1 MKGKNRV
8 SMEDLHQPQQQLFV
22 KFLAGMN
29 LIFLVFLVFH
39 FVDLDSNRQISLY
52 MFILFPITHFF
63 FLLSRLFFNLI
74 VVLINH
80 YLMLFG
86 LFLLSLIYSFI
97 PLYID

>member
-8 SMEDLHQPQQQLFV
+8 SMENLHQPQQQLFV

-29 LIFLVFLVFH
+29 LIFLVFLVLH
-39 FVDLDSNRQISLY
+39 FVDLDSNKQIRLY
-52 MFILFPITHFF
+52 MFILF
-63 FLLSRLFFNLI
+63 LLSRFFFNLI

-80 YLMLFG
+80 CLMLFG
-86 LFLLSLIYSFI
+86 LFLLSLIYSFF